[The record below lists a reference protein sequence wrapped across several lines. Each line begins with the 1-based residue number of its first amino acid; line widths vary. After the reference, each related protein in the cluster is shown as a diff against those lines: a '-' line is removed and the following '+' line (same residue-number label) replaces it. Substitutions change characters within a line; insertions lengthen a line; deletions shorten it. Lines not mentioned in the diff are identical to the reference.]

1 MEIGKRRSSKERR
14 ALAIDAVIDLASGMN
29 PADITT
35 AAISERMGLTQGA
48 LFRHFPTKDA
58 VLQAVME
65 SVSERLLSRIDEA
78 VREETAP
85 LEALRAIF
93 MAHVG
98 FIESNPG
105 VPRFLFSEL
114 QRTEETGAK
123 RAVAAFLEA
132 SATRILVQLDEA
144 KKLGLVSPDIC
155 SRSAAMSL
163 VGSVQGLVIQAML
176 SGRVGDIGAGADGVF
191 AVWRRGVSAA

>member
-105 VPRFLFSEL
+105 VPRLLFSEL
-114 QRTEETGAK
+114 QRTEETAGK